1 MHHDVS
7 GDMLLCMRTTIDIN
21 EDLLRRAKKKAADEG
36 VHLRNV
42 VEEALRAHLAGR
54 SKPTGYKLR
63 WTTER
68 GELLPGVNLEDRDA
82 LFDLMDGTR

>member
-1 MHHDVS
+1 
-7 GDMLLCMRTTIDIN
+7 MLLCMRTTIDIN
-21 EDLLRRAKKKAADEG
+21 EDLLRRAKRKAADEG
-36 VHLRNV
+36 VSLRNV

-54 SKPTGYKLR
+54 SKAPGYKLR
-63 WTTER
+63 WTPER